1 MIAGLASGPHIVL
14 EVSDTGSGIPPDVAE
29 HIFDPFFTTKMV
41 GKGTGLGLS
50 TVLGIVKSH
59 GAAITLRSQMGSGTT
74 FSLTIP
80 AAGACG
86 KMESAPP
93 AAASRRGE
101 GQLILIVDDEENV
114 RQAASAVLELNGYRT
129 LLAAD
134 GTQAVAAYAQNA
146 GAIHAVITDLT
157 MPYLDGVALVRALQR
172 MQPDL
177 PIIASSG
184 QIENTR
190 LAELKALGLE
200 LILKK
205 PYSAEMLLRTLEAAL
220 DAGRPAPAAAANGEN
235 PS

>member
-1 MIAGLASGPHIVL
+1 
-14 EVSDTGSGIPPDVAE
+14 VSDTGSGIPPHVAE

-59 GAAITLRSQMGSGTT
+59 GATIALRSQMGRGTT
-74 FSLTIP
+74 FSVTIP
-80 AAGACG
+80 AAGAPHAG
-86 KMESAPP
+86 MESAQP
-93 AAASRRGE
+93 APAPRPGE

-134 GTQAVAAYAQNA
+134 GTQAVAVYAQNA
-146 GAIHAVITDLT
+146 GAISAVISDIT

-177 PIIASSG
+177 PIITSSG
-184 QIENTR
+184 QIENIR
-190 LAELKALGLE
+190 MAELKALGLE
-200 LILKK
+200 LILRK
-205 PYSAEMLLRTLEAAL
+205 PYSAELLLRTLEAAL
-220 DAGRPAPAAAANGEN
+220 DARRGAPAAAAKN